1 VKRKRRRKAREGVR
15 RGVYILPN
23 LLTSGCLVG
32 GFYAIIAAFNGDYII
47 AAIAIMIAFFF
58 DGVDG
63 RVARL
68 TKTTSRFGVEY
79 DSLADLVAFG
89 VAPGILVFTWALQPF
104 GRVGWLAAFLY
115 VACGALRLARFNV
128 QADTMESRFF
138 RGLPIPMAASMIAAS
153 VFLLHHLG
161 EEGET
166 KHLSLLILIY
176 VLAFLMVSNI
186 RYPSFK
192 DLALFKRKP
201 FSTLVAMIL
210 IIVVMVAQPVIMLFT
225 FSFIYFLIGPVNVA
239 GDWYKKRV
247 AGLKKVKTEK
257 TMPLR
262 DSGDPR

>member
-1 VKRKRRRKAREGVR
+1 MIKRKKYRKRGKGVR

-23 LLTSGCLVG
+23 LLTSFCLVG
-32 GFYAIIAAFNGDYII
+32 GFYAIVAAFNGDYII

-68 TKTTSRFGVEY
+68 TRTTSRFGVEY

-89 VAPGILVFTWALQPF
+89 VAPAILVFTWALQPF
-104 GRVGWLAAFLY
+104 GSLGWLAAFLY
-115 VACGALRLARFNV
+115 VAFGALRLARFNV
-128 QADTMESRFF
+128 QFDTAEHRFF
-138 RGLPIPMAASMIAAS
+138 RGLPIPMAASLIAAS
-153 VFLLHHLG
+153 VFRLHHLG

-166 KHLSLLILIY
+166 KHLSLLVLIY

-192 DLALFKRKP
+192 DLELLKRKP
-201 FSTLVAMIL
+201 FNTLVAMIL
-210 IIVVMVAQPVIMLFT
+210 TIVVVVAQPEIMLFT
-225 FSFIYFLIGPVNVA
+225 FSFLYLLIGPVNVV

-247 AGLKKVKTEK
+247 TTLRKAKTA
-257 TMPLR
+257 PL
-262 DSGDPR
+262 PR

>member
-1 VKRKRRRKAREGVR
+1 MKRKRNKRTREGVR

-23 LLTSGCLVG
+23 LLTSGSLVG
-32 GFYAIIAAFNGDYII
+32 GFYAIIAAFNGEYII
-47 AAIAIMIAFFF
+47 AAIAIMVAFFF

-68 TKTTSRFGVEY
+68 TRTTSRFGMEY

-89 VAPGILVFTWALQPF
+89 VAPAILVFSWALQPY
-104 GRVGWLAAFLY
+104 GRLGWLAAFLY

-128 QADTMESRFF
+128 QAGTIESRFF

-192 DLALFKRKP
+192 DFELIKKKP

-210 IIVVMVAQPVIMLFT
+210 TIVVVVAEPAIMLFT
-225 FSFIYFLIGPVNVA
+225 FSFLYLLIGPVNIA
-239 GDWYKKRV
+239 RGWYKKRI
-247 AGLKKVKTEK
+247 GSLSKEKTE
-257 TMPLR
+257 PLTR
-262 DSGDPR
+262 